1 LEVEAEAMDDRTA
14 RLVES
19 LSNIDRVYFDE
30 DFDSLTQVMQ
40 LLRPADSS
48 PEVAR
53 EGLEAQL
60 KTVNHVFDALVE
72 ENHERV
78 LENAVRHGEALD
90 LYRDMS
96 CGLRQL
102 VVEVD
107 EARRSMRPI
116 ASESLMQL
124 RYKRAVLSNVTDILQ
139 CVSQLQ
145 TMPQEIQELLV
156 QGCIVE
162 ASQKVIEGVALGL
175 RDDIS
180 SLAPLE
186 STRKQ
191 LLNLK
196 ETCYSAIMGEVK
208 RLVYGYESDARSKGL
223 PVADWQQA
231 DEVQRSLLSALDT
244 LQQFGRDYITRA
256 RAELV
261 SSLRPEL
268 LRCCETVEFGAA
280 EGGLAGRGSGGG
292 GAGLAAQG
300 SSAARVERLFRVLE
314 HLRLVLRMHVFV
326 SLTLGANGAGG
337 DEGVERAGLHHSG
350 EKKEGEK
357 GRRAGSV
364 EAPERS
370 RECEEL
376 AQRYQ
381 MAFVWEA
388 VQLQVRRR
396 REGLWV

>member
-1 LEVEAEAMDDRTA
+1 MDDRTA
-14 RLVES
+14 RLIER

-30 DFDSLTQVMQ
+30 NFDSLTQVMH

-60 KTVNHVFDALVE
+60 EIVNHVFDALVE

-124 RYKRAVLSNVTDILQ
+124 RYKRAVLSDVTGILQ

-162 ASQKVIEGVALGL
+162 ASQKVIKGVALAL

-196 ETCYSAIMGEVK
+196 ETCYSAIIGEVK

-244 LQQFGRDYITRA
+244 LQQFGRDYIMRA

-268 LRCCETVEFGAA
+268 LRCCESVEFGAA
-280 EGGLAGRGSGGG
+280 EAGVAGRGSGGS

-300 SSAARVERLFRVLE
+300 SSAARVERLFRVLD
-314 HLRLVLRMHVFV
+314 HLRLALRMHVFV

-337 DEGVERAGLHHSG
+337 DEGVESEGFPDASG
-350 EKKEGEK
+350 EKEGEREK
-357 GRRAGSV
+357 RAAGN
-364 EAPERS
+364 EAPDRP
-370 RECEEL
+370 REFEEL
-376 AQRYQ
+376 AQRYR

-388 VQLQVRRR
+388 VQLQVRQLGGGWGVGR
-396 REGLWV
+396 V